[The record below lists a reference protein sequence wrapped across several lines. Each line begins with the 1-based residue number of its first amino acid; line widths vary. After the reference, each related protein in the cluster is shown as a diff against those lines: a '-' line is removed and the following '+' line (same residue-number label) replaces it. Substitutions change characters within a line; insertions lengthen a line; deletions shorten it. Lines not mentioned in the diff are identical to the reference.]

1 MEGAEAI
8 EPDLLPIRLRRNET
22 NRRRTMSLTR
32 IRTRSSRF
40 ARLLGTILL
49 GGLLLAT
56 GAAWAQVEEEEEMM
70 QPGQPNP
77 VEKSLSGR
85 VRPAE
90 FRPAEFRPAEFHR
103 AAMKLGTGAIKAVE
117 EAALKEIATQR

>member
-1 MEGAEAI
+1 
-8 EPDLLPIRLRRNET
+8 
-22 NRRRTMSLTR
+22 MSLTR

-40 ARLLGTILL
+40 ACLLGTILL
-49 GGLLLAT
+49 GASLLAT
-56 GAAWAQVEEEEEMM
+56 GAAWAQEEEEEEM

-85 VRPAE
+85 ARPAE

-103 AAMKLGTGAIKAVE
+103 AAMKLGTGAIQAVE
-117 EAALKEIATQR
+117 KAAAKGIATQP